1 MNNEYSKEYVKK
13 ITTDGSGTSFIIE
26 NWNNFL
32 LNYSCRPNDELFPKY
47 RTGDVIDEDKSVKWN
62 REEVERRIKSRE
74 EEVKRL
80 NREKAEINKLYEE
93 GIKARL
99 AKEYD
104 LSLEEVELIWNH
116 AYSEEH
122 SSGLNTVYTYFD
134 DLASLY
140 DDLKKINKSKKR
152 NRR

>member
-1 MNNEYSKEYVKK
+1 M
-13 ITTDGSGTSFIIE
+13 
-26 NWNNFL
+26 
-32 LNYSCRPNDELFPKY
+32 
-47 RTGDVIDEDKSVKWN
+47 IDEDKSVKWN

-93 GIKARL
+93 GLKARL
-99 AKEYD
+99 AEEYD
-104 LSLEEVELIWNH
+104 LSLEEVNLIWDY

-134 DLASLY
+134 DLAGLY
-140 DDLKKINKSKKR
+140 EDLKKVSKNRKR
-152 NRR
+152 GKDNENRR